1 MHIDLRTPLPFVIM
15 SEPGDLRWTRI
26 RWEQCSHSP
35 YGDVVYFNGHF
46 YAVDYLGRVLVCDVA
61 GPKPTRS
68 HIVAQLPGDRLH
80 QLYILES
87 LGSLFVVVRDGVQ
100 VRHVKDDCDRI
111 PLTILPESNIKEDVT
126 YGTTNFRVFQ
136 VDLAAGKATQTRE
149 LGDSF
154 FFLVLYNASL
164 SVQAS
169 QFPGI
174 KPNFIYFTDDFWET
188 YLAYAEGGGLDMG
201 VFYLADGSIQPHYK
215 GVSLS
220 RVCPPTWV
228 TPTVY

>member
-87 LGSLFVVVRDGVQ
+87 VGSLFVVVRDGVQ

-149 LGDSF
+149 L
-154 FFLVLYNASL
+154 
-164 SVQAS
+164 
-169 QFPGI
+169 
-174 KPNFIYFTDDFWET
+174 
-188 YLAYAEGGGLDMG
+188 EGGGLDMG
-201 VFYLADGSIQPHYK
+201 VFNLADGSIQPHYK